1 METLYIAD
9 DESVIR
15 EGIKHIIDWEAL
27 GFTICGESGNG
38 EDALRDILA
47 LHPTITLIDIRMPK
61 LYGLQVIEQAKLQGY
76 TGKFIILSGFSDFEY
91 AKSAMMLGVKYY
103 LTKPIDE
110 DELTKTVIEISELIQ
125 SERAVRS
132 HNELLRQKSKK
143 EILQDIIRN
152 DIDFYQLNLS
162 ELHLVADIWQIV
174 AYESFDIGSEDI
186 PYQFADLFK
195 VANQGSNSFEHFEY
209 QHKNILLLKGNFA
222 IERFQRFLKHY
233 NSGTPPQK
241 GSPLDTLFIAYG
253 SPVHSL
259 KELSFSYE
267 QAATL
272 LNRRFFCV
280 QGQHVLGYEDLPSV
294 QKNLQTFDK
303 EQIISYSAAITDYLQ
318 TFNRRKVAETLYSL
332 EEYLYHVNTDIGTVK
347 LFLTDL
353 YLQIKETMTHRYNTI
368 SIPFSSNSE
377 VMTFINQQ
385 NYLYEIIIYFS
396 KQFELVMNSIG
407 NSTRDSVLDDI
418 LYYIDHNYHT
428 NLKLEMIAALF
439 GYNSSYLGKIFNKTV
454 GESFNT
460 YVDQVRIRHAI
471 ELLVENKY
479 KVYEIAEQVGYKN
492 VDYFHKKF
500 KKYVGESPAEYRKK
514 LDAAAA
520 ADESITT

>member
-9 DESVIR
+9 DEAVIR

-27 GFTICGESGNG
+27 GFSICGESGNG
-38 EDALRDILA
+38 EDALHDILA
-47 LHPTITLIDIRMPK
+47 LNPTITLIDIRMPR
-61 LYGLQVIEQAKLQGY
+61 LYGLNVIEQAKAQGY

-91 AKSAMMLGVKYY
+91 AKAAMRLGVKYY

-152 DIDFYQLNLS
+152 DVDFYQLNLS
-162 ELHLVADIWQIV
+162 ELQLTADIWQIV
-174 AYESFDIGSEDI
+174 AYESFDIDSDEI
-186 PYQFADLFK
+186 PYQFSDLFK
-195 VANQGSNSFEHFEY
+195 IANHGSESFEHFEY
-209 QHKNILLLKGNFA
+209 QHKNILLLKGSFA

-233 NSGTPPQK
+233 DSTTPPQK
-241 GSPLDTLFIAYG
+241 GSPLDTLFIAFG
-253 SPVHSL
+253 CPVHRL
-259 KELSFSYE
+259 TELSVSYE
-267 QAATL
+267 QAALL

-280 QGQHVLGYEDLPSV
+280 QGQHVLGYDELPSV
-294 QKNLQTFDK
+294 QKNLQQFNK
-303 EQIISYSAAITDYLQ
+303 EQIDTYSSTITDYLQ
-318 TFNRRKVAETLYSL
+318 TFNRRKVAEALYSM
-332 EEYLYHVNTDIGTVK
+332 EEYLYHVDTDIGTVK
-347 LFLTDL
+347 LFLIDL
-353 YLQIKETMTHRYNTI
+353 YLQIKETMTHHYNTV
-368 SIPFSSNSE
+368 SIPFASNSE
-377 VMTFINQQ
+377 VITFINRQY
-385 NYLYEIIIYFS
+385 YLYEIIIYFS

-407 NSTRDSVLDDI
+407 NSSRDSVMDDI
-418 LYYIDHNYHT
+418 LYYIDHNYHI

-471 ELLVENKY
+471 NLLVENKY

-500 KKYVGESPAEYRKK
+500 KKYVGESPAEYRKN
-514 LDAAAA
+514 LDAEAAA
-520 ADESITT
+520 SKEE